1 MLIKKAKQYDINILS
16 FDFFAY
22 VCFFKTK
29 KVFESIK
36 NFFRKRELRLSISS
50 NERWAKSVSIADAK
64 TIGIVYIVDNEET
77 YKRMEMW
84 IKSLSAQGK
93 TVLVVGYHPQDIVP
107 HYCIPKIKHEFYS
120 KKDMNWFG
128 KPIRTS
134 LNNFLNEEFDML
146 IDFDTENIFS
156 AKYIVSKSKAKMKI
170 GSNDDYQDLYDFMI
184 LLSDDHSMND
194 YIHFIESYTNKF
206 KTK

>member
-1 MLIKKAKQYDINILS
+1 
-16 FDFFAY
+16 
-22 VCFFKTK
+22 
-29 KVFESIK
+29 
-36 NFFRKRELRLSISS
+36 
-50 NERWAKSVSIADAK
+50 
-64 TIGIVYIVDNEET
+64 
-77 YKRMEMW
+77 
-84 IKSLSAQGK
+84 
-93 TVLVVGYHPQDIVP
+93 
-107 HYCIPKIKHEFYS
+107 
-120 KKDMNWFG
+120 MNWFG